1 MTQRLKELREKR
13 AKLVHDART
22 FFDQITNDTPE
33 AEAKAL
39 ETKFD
44 EIMAEADKLTA
55 EIERLERLEAQERS
69 LEEVPPSEQ
78 RRSGREDRVSD
89 PDETEETREDLTPD
103 AVFRQAVRYGGASL
117 DAEQREVFAGMR
129 ANVTPE
135 MRAQA
140 AGTDAAGGFTVP
152 EGFVAEIVRSMAAFG
167 PMLDP
172 GVTRVIN
179 TTSGNDLPWP
189 TTDDT
194 ANKGVLLAENTQ
206 AAEQDVVF
214 GNKILE
220 AFMYTSRIIRVS
232 LQLLQDSAFDMNS
245 LLRDLFGERIGR
257 IANEHLTVGTGT
269 GQPNGIVTAATA
281 GITTASGTAIAS
293 DELFD
298 VMHSVDPAYRESPNF
313 RWMFN
318 DATFLVIRK
327 LKDGDGN
334 YLWQLGDVRSEAP
347 NTLLGKPY
355 TINQDMASIAL
366 SSVPIIVGDFNKYVV
381 RRVLD
386 FTLLRLVERYADFL
400 QVGFIAFN
408 RIDGELLDTSAV
420 KRLTMAAA

>member
-33 AEAKAL
+33 AESKAL

-44 EIMAEADKLTA
+44 EIKAEADKLTA
-55 EIERLERLEAQERS
+55 EIERLEHLEAQERS

-78 RRSGREDRVSD
+78 RRSGREDTTSN
-89 PDETEETREDLTPD
+89 PAETGETREDLTPD

-117 DAEQREVFAGMR
+117 DAEQREVFATMR
-129 ANVTPE
+129 ANITPE

-152 EGFVAEIVRSMAAFG
+152 EGFVAELIRSMAAFG
-167 PMLDP
+167 PMLDS

-179 TTSGNDLPWP
+179 TTTGQDLPWP

-257 IANEHLTVGTGT
+257 IANEHLTVGAGT

-366 SSVPIIVGDFNKYVV
+366 SSVPTSGGPRKTPSTSPARPSS
-381 RRVLD
+381 RRANIRPFRARHVL
-386 FTLLRLVERYADFL
+386 
-400 QVGFIAFN
+400 
-408 RIDGELLDTSAV
+408 GEIPC
-420 KRLTMAAA
+420 AAAVPAR